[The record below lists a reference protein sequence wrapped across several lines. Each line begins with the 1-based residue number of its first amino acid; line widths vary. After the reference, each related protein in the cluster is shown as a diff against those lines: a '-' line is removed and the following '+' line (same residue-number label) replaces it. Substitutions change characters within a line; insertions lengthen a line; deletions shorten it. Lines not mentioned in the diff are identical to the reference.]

1 MNWGEIKL
9 AALKKIDPAITS
21 LTPTR
26 NTKDYLNAIIPAAN
40 RGLFDLST
48 AGKYIVKE
56 FCINIP
62 ENTNLLSQTQ
72 KTMQHIN
79 TDIGYEAKGAKAYY
93 FETTGPA
100 KVDIYLDETL
110 VQSKEIEAHSAFE
123 VMKGIIPNTEE
134 KTAKI
139 VFSGDYPYQFR
150 NVALYNITFQ
160 SDEDVWDASPIRKI
174 NLRDALQDFYKLVTT
189 DVVYEKD
196 GEYLKFKDYDWE
208 GDSTLI
214 LDGLKQG
221 NYKIHYFAYPKEIT
235 SQTEDDYELE
245 LDPEVAALLPVYI
258 AAELYED
265 DDSSMAYY
273 IREQYEA
280 AKQRLVPTDVQGKA
294 KFVDRWGWS

>member
-62 ENTNLLSQTQ
+62 ENTNLLSGTQ

-93 FETTGPA
+93 FETTGPV
-100 KVDIYLDETL
+100 KIDIYLDETL
-110 VQSKEIEAHSAFE
+110 VQSKEIEACSAFE

-160 SDEDVWDASPIRKI
+160 SDEDVWDASPIRRI

-245 LDPEVAALLPVYI
+245 LDPEVASLLPVYI

>member
-62 ENTNLLSQTQ
+62 ENTNLLSGTQ

-79 TDIGYEAKGAKAYY
+79 TDISYEAAGAKAYY

-100 KVDIYLDETL
+100 RVDIYLDETL
-110 VQSKEIEAHSAFE
+110 ALSKEIEARSAFE

-139 VFSGDYPYQFR
+139 VFSGAYPYQFR
-150 NVALYNITFQ
+150 NVALYNIIFQ
-160 SDEDVWDASPIRKI
+160 SDEAVWDASPIRRI
-174 NLRDALQDFYKLVTT
+174 DLRDVLQDFYKLVTT
-189 DVVYEKD
+189 DVVFEKD
-196 GEYLKFKDYDWE
+196 GEYLKFKDYEWE

-235 SQTEDDYELE
+235 SETEDDYELE

-273 IREQYEA
+273 IREQYET

>member
-9 AALKKIDPAITS
+9 AALKKIDPAIPS
-21 LTPTR
+21 LTPTQS
-26 NTKDYLNAIIPAAN
+26 TKDYLNAIIPAAN

-160 SDEDVWDASPIRKI
+160 SDEDVWDASPIRRI

>member
-62 ENTNLLSQTQ
+62 ENTNLLSGTQ

-79 TDIGYEAKGAKAYY
+79 TDIGYEAKCAKAYY

-100 KVDIYLDETL
+100 KVDIYLDENL

-160 SDEDVWDASPIRKI
+160 SEEDVWDASPIRRI
-174 NLRDALQDFYKLVTT
+174 DLRDVLQDFYKLVTT
-189 DVVYEKD
+189 DVVFEKD

>member
-9 AALKKIDPAITS
+9 AALKKIDPAIPS

-62 ENTNLLSQTQ
+62 ENTNLLSGTQ

-110 VQSKEIEAHSAFE
+110 VQSKESEAHSAFE

-160 SDEDVWDASPIRKI
+160 SDEDVWDASPIRRI

>member
-9 AALKKIDPAITS
+9 AALRKIDPAIPS

-62 ENTNLLSQTQ
+62 ENTNLLSGTQ

-160 SDEDVWDASPIRKI
+160 SDEDVWDASPIRRI

>member
-62 ENTNLLSQTQ
+62 ENTNLLSGTQ

-110 VQSKEIEAHSAFE
+110 ALSKEIEAHSAFE

-160 SDEDVWDASPIRKI
+160 SDEDVWDASPIRRI

-245 LDPEVAALLPVYI
+245 LDPEVASLLPVYI

>member
-62 ENTNLLSQTQ
+62 ENPNLLSGAQ

-79 TDIGYEAKGAKAYY
+79 TDISYEAEGARAYY

-100 KVDIYLDETL
+100 RVDIYLDGTL
-110 VQSKEIEAHSAFE
+110 ALSKEIEAHSAFE

-134 KTAKI
+134 KTVKI

-160 SDEDVWDASPIRKI
+160 SEEDVWDASPIRRI

-245 LDPEVAALLPVYI
+245 LDPEVASLLPVYI